1 MDSGGSRE
9 AAGSHGVHGGGQAS
23 GPKEIALQIESWRV
37 KQRQGGLLLGYCI
50 K

>member
-1 MDSGGSRE
+1 ME
-9 AAGSHGVHGGGQAS
+9 ALGRLLGLMESMVGGQAS
-23 GPKEIALQIESWRV
+23 GLKEIALQIESWRA